1 MRAGKLR
8 DVVTLRQPAAG
19 QDEVGQPTVGFV
31 DVDTVFADVRVQ
43 GGVETIR
50 ADKVGGVVRASV
62 RIRARSDVQVDWRV
76 VWGSVV
82 LDVEAV
88 LPTPT
93 GADYTDLV
101 CEVVQ

>member
-1 MRAGKLR
+1 M
-8 DVVTLRQPAAG
+8 
-19 QDEVGQPTVGFV
+19 
-31 DVDTVFADVRVQ
+31 
-43 GGVETIR
+43 
-50 ADKVGGVVRASV
+50 
-62 RIRARSDVQVDWRV
+62 RIRARTDVQVDWRLA
-76 VWGSVV
+76 WGSVL